1 MLRTLVFVLALAAP
15 GVAFAQQQGQFPESA
30 VGAEVRGD
38 DGGVLGHVGH
48 VERDADGRIVA
59 VEIAG
64 LEPGDAP
71 YAPPNLVSENY
82 RRDTTVPVS
91 DTRRERR
98 ASGGERTAAR

>member
-15 GVAFAQQQGQFPESA
+15 GIAFAQQQFPESA